1 MEIPNES
8 FCLLGC
14 SYTLAPNVEWID
26 ISNNLLQTFNATSS
40 GATKIKYLDLR
51 GNVDIKGLSDLYTS
65 SGTAVNQ
72 SEAMMTGKDETVT
85 IKSFGD
91 NSPIQITV
99 LPSYAN
105 ECGITATDLVEL
117 GGAKSANQWC
127 NTTRLS
133 FVNLGISS
141 LSSVYGK
148 LKNLRELD
156 L

>member
-1 MEIPNES
+1 M
-8 FCLLGC
+8 
-14 SYTLAPNVEWID
+14 APNIEWID

-51 GNVDIKGLSDLYTS
+51 GNTNIKSLSDLYTS
-65 SGTAVNQ
+65 SGTTLTQ
-72 SEAMMTGKDETVT
+72 SERMMTVNEETVT
-85 IKSFGD
+85 IKSSSDG
-91 NSPIQITV
+91 SPIQIIIV
-99 LPSYAN
+99 PSYAN
-105 ECGITATDLVEL
+105 ECGITAADLAEL
-117 GGAKSANQWC
+117 GGGKSANQWC
-127 NTTRLS
+127 NTTKLS